1 MRIYGS
7 MFVRE
12 YVLLFKIGVLSRKS
26 KTPFVL
32 PGEKQKDLCL
42 ADQTFCR
49 WPSIVLCSIFFRLI
63 WGRGGLSLSLARDFV
78 LIIIEFDIK
87 NSQISYVV
95 LFSLKFFVLF
105 GLKHDFFS

>member
-1 MRIYGS
+1 MTLNS
-7 MFVRE
+7 FVFDF
-12 YVLLFKIGVLSRKS
+12 LLLNLG
-26 KTPFVL
+26 TW
-32 PGEKQKDLCL
+32 G
-42 ADQTFCR
+42 TF
-49 WPSIVLCSIFFRLI
+49 IEL
-63 WGRGGLSLSLARDFV
+63 GRDFV